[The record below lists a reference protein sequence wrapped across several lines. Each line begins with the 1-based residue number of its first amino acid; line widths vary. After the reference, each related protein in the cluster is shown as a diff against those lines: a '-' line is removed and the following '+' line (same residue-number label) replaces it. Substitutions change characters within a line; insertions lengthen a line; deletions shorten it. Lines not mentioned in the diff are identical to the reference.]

1 MSIKFNLYT
10 IKTLVVYYQLNYLKL
25 ICFNKKKKTIRNRD
39 LIEFVSIY
47 IS

>member
-25 ICFNKKKKTIRNRD
+25 ICFNKKTIRNRD